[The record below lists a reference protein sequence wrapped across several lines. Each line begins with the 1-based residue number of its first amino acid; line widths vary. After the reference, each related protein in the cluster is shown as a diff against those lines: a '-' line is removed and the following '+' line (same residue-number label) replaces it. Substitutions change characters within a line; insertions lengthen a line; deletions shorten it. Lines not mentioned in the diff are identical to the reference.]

1 MTLEVSAGK
10 PHGGPGRLA
19 RLWDWDRR
27 SRLSGRIARVLIV
40 LGVLAGLAT
49 YAALTESPPFGSNP
63 EIVTLLLNLDLAILL
78 LLSALVAYRFA
89 MVWAGRRRGAAGSRL
104 HMRLVALFSVLAV
117 APAITVAAFSAL
129 FFHLGVNAWFS
140 ERIATAV
147 TESQSVA
154 KAYLEEHQAVLRADA
169 LAMANDINREAP
181 RLAAEAAFG
190 NQLVATQAMLRS
202 LTEAAVIDGTGGVVW
217 RAPFSLSLMFESPDE
232 AAYREARGG
241 DVVLLP
247 TPTDDRVRALIHLP
261 SFIDTYLLVG
271 RLIEPEVIAHMERA
285 EGAVAEYSDLQTR
298 QSQLQITFLLIYVVI
313 ALLLL
318 MTAVWIGLA
327 IADTLVQPVGALID
341 AAERV
346 RGGDLGARVSEADGK
361 DEIGSLGRAFN
372 RMTRQLSQQRQD
384 LIDANAQLDHR
395 RRFTESVLAGVSA
408 GVLGLDQDGRIDL
421 PNRSALELLDSAP
434 DALIGR
440 RAQAVLP
447 ELEGLLA
454 EIRARPNRT
463 MMTQIQL
470 SRAGESKTLLVRI
483 VAEREGSATLGY
495 VVTFDD
501 VTELLA
507 AQRKAAWA
515 DVARRIAHEIKNPL
529 TPIQLAAERLRRR
542 YSKEITSDPGV
553 FTVCVDTIIRHVGDI
568 GRMVS
573 EFSEFARMPAPVF
586 RPVAVATVFR
596 DAIYLQKSAHPHIRF
611 TVDPAVEA
619 LPEILCDESQVSRV
633 LTNVLQNAVDAID
646 GRTATDGAALPPG
659 EITVGV
665 TVGQSELVIEVAD
678 NGRGLPA
685 EDRHRL
691 TEPYVTTRAKGT
703 GLGLA
708 IVKKI
713 MEDHR
718 GRFGLY
724 DGADGGARAVLAF
737 PIGGTA
743 PPADPASAG

>member
-1 MTLEVSAGK
+1 MTADIGVTE
-10 PHGGPGRLA
+10 PHRGPGLLA
-19 RLWDWDRR
+19 RLWDWDQRT
-27 SRLSGRIARVLIV
+27 RLSGRIAQVLIV
-40 LGVLAGLAT
+40 LGVIAGLAT
-49 YAALTESPPFGSNP
+49 YGALSESPPMGSNP

-78 LLSALVAYRFA
+78 MLSALVAYRFT
-89 MVWAGRRRGAAGSRL
+89 MVWAGRRRGAAGSKL

-129 FFHLGVNAWFS
+129 FFHLGVNTWFS

-147 TESQSVA
+147 AESQSVA
-154 KAYLEEHQAVLRADA
+154 EAYLEEHQAVLQADA

-181 RLAAEAAFG
+181 RLVADAVYG
-190 NQLVATQAMLRS
+190 NQLVSTQAMLRS
-202 LTEAAVIDGTGGVVW
+202 LTEAAVIDGAGQVIW
-217 RAPFSLSLMFESPDE
+217 QAPFSLSVMFASPE
-232 AAYREARGG
+232 ETAFVAARGG
-241 DVVLLP
+241 EVVLLP
-247 TPTDDRVRALIHLP
+247 TPSDDRVRALIHLP
-261 SFIDTYLLVG
+261 NFIDTYLLVG

-285 EGAVAEYSDLQTR
+285 QGAVAEYSDLQTR

-318 MTAVWIGLA
+318 MAAVWIGLS
-327 IADTLVQPVGALID
+327 IADALVRPVGALID

-346 RGGDLGARVSEADGK
+346 RAGDLGARVAEADGK

-372 RMTRQLSQQRQD
+372 RMTHQLGQQRQD

-408 GVLGLDQDGRIDL
+408 GVLGLDEAGRIDL
-421 PNRSALELLDSAP
+421 PNRSALDLLDMTP
-434 DALIGR
+434 DALIGQR
-440 RAQAVLP
+440 VQAILP
-447 ELEGLLA
+447 ELDGLMA
-454 EIRARPNRT
+454 EIRARPSRT
-463 MMTQIQL
+463 VVTQIQI

-483 VAEREGSATLGY
+483 VAEREGAATLGY

-501 VTELLA
+501 VTELLS

-529 TPIQLAAERLRRR
+529 TPIQLSAERLRRR
-542 YSKEITSDPGV
+542 YLKEIAGDPQV
-553 FTVCVDTIIRHVGDI
+553 FNTCIDTIIRHVGDI

-586 RPVAVATVFR
+586 RPVRLAAVFR
-596 DAIYLQKSAHPHIRF
+596 DTVYLQKTAHPHIRF
-611 TVDPAVEA
+611 AIDGDVSG
-619 LPEILCDESQVSRV
+619 LPEVLCDESQVTRV
-633 LTNVLQNAVDAID
+633 MTNVLQNAVDAIE
-646 GRTATDGAALPPG
+646 GRAAAEGETLPPG
-659 EITVGV
+659 EV
-665 TVGQSELVIEVAD
+665 TVRLAAAGGALEIEVAD

-685 EDRHRL
+685 QDRHRL

-718 GRFGLY
+718 GRFTL
-724 DGADGGARAVLAF
+724 ADRPGGGARALLVF
-737 PIGGTA
+737 PIGGVASPATTA
-743 PPADPASAG
+743 AAG